1 MRGLEPGLT
10 YQFRVVA
17 VDGQYQTP
25 SRIQDVI
32 TYAHFPPMDQINQT
46 TVASSGWFIGMVLAL
61 IFLAAV
67 CVVVCLIKRN
77 RGGKYAVQEL
87 EVAHGRGQD
96 YDDGTG
102 FMEYTQ
108 PLDGHHHK
116 AGSLA
121 SELRL
126 PAESDTE
133 SMADYADGGDGG
145 DGE

>member
-1 MRGLEPGLT
+1 M
-10 YQFRVVA
+10 
-17 VDGQYQTP
+17 
-25 SRIQDVI
+25 I